1 MAALGTQRTPVVPD
15 RGDDPTLTMASIFPA
30 SDGTTFS
37 FVKIPGNHET
47 RMHTTHT
54 VDYVTVMSGEVWLV
68 LDDEAEE
75 HLTTG
80 DCVVQ
85 NGTQHAWHNRNPEP
99 CVLVTVIL
107 GAERRG

>member
-1 MAALGTQRTPVVPD
+1 MCKFLIVH
-15 RGDDPTLTMASIFPA
+15 
-30 SDGTTFS
+30 
-37 FVKIPGNHET
+37 IPGNHET

-54 VDYVTVMSGEVWLV
+54 VDYIRVMSGEDWLV

-99 CVLVTVIL
+99 CVLVAVIL